1 MIGIEA
7 DEELI
12 QLVER
17 RLADAEEAYRLD
29 PSDANQ
35 RRIMKAW
42 SAVAEHG
49 KSQNPAAMNRLR
61 QCPTSRPPRSRFGR
75 IPTALDVVVKTGS
88 LRSTTGPAPER
99 RIAVWWTAEGV
110 RA

>member
-1 MIGIEA
+1 MICIHA

-42 SAVAEHG
+42 SAVRRAREV
-49 KSQNPAAMNRLR
+49 SEPRRDEPPPAV
-61 QCPTSRPPRSRFGR
+61 S
-75 IPTALDVVVKTGS
+75 DK
-88 LRSTTGPAPER
+88 
-99 RIAVWWTAEGV
+99 
-110 RA
+110 

>member
-1 MIGIEA
+1 MTGMDA

-35 RRIMKAW
+35 QRIMKAW
-42 SAVAEHG
+42 SAVRRAR
-49 KSQNPAAMNRLR
+49 K
-61 QCPTSRPPRSRFGR
+61 
-75 IPTALDVVVKTGS
+75 
-88 LRSTTGPAPER
+88 APEPR
-99 RIAVWWTAEGV
+99 RDEQPPTVSDK
-110 RA
+110 